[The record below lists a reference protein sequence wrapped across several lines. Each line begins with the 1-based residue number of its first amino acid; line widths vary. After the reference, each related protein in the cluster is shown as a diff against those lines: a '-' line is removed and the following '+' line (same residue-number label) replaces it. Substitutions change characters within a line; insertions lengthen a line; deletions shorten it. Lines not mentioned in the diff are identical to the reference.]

1 MTQANADHLL
11 FQKIAEGDPRAFR
24 QLVDSH
30 SRPLV
35 TYLTRLM
42 KNQSEA
48 EEVAQE
54 VFVKVWQRA
63 ADYRP
68 SFRASTWLHHI
79 AHNLAVDQMRRR
91 RGNDAV
97 NEEQEANPASERPH
111 VLLENKQRAQSLQEA
126 LDSLPLRQKTAMLL
140 KYEQDFSNPEIA
152 SILNLTVDA
161 VESLL
166 ARAKRELK
174 SYLTEAT
181 ES

>member
-1 MTQANADHLL
+1 MTQANTDHLL

-24 QLVDSH
+24 QLVDNH

-63 ADYRP
+63 GDYRP
-68 SFRASTWLHHI
+68 SFRATTWLHHI

-97 NEEQEANPASERPH
+97 DEEQEENPVSLRPH
-111 VLLENKQRAQSLQEA
+111 VLLESKQRALSLQEA

-166 ARAKRELK
+166 ARAKRDLK
-174 SYLTEAT
+174 SYLNEAT